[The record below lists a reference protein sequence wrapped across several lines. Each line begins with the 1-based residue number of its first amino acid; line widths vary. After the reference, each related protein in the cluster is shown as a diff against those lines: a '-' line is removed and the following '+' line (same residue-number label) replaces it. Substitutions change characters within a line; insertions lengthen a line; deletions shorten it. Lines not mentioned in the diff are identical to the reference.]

1 LRLICNARQRVAFLG
16 RSTFDGSAP
25 AIEIVEEG
33 GDGGPPEVLFFMSS
47 SAAAP
52 SIAANIALVGAGKM
66 GSALLEGWL
75 GLGVD
80 PSGVTV
86 IEPQPTPEIAA
97 LVARGLHLNPPA
109 SAARTD
115 AVVIAVKP
123 QTAPEA
129 LAGLAGRITPGTVV
143 ISIMAGRTL
152 EFLEAALPVGAAI
165 VRAMPNTPAA
175 IGRGITVAVPNT
187 QVTPAQRDLA
197 HRLLA
202 ATGAVEWVDD
212 ETLMDAVTAVS
223 GSGPAYIFLLAETL
237 ARAGE
242 KAGLPRVLAANLA
255 RATVAGAG
263 ELLHRSPL
271 DAATLRHNVTSPGGT
286 TAAALDVLMS
296 ADGLDPLMERAIA
309 AATRR
314 SRELAG

>member
-1 LRLICNARQRVAFLG
+1 MSN
-16 RSTFDGSAP
+16 P
-25 AIEIVEEG
+25 AATPTLAADIV
-33 GDGGPPEVLFFMSS
+33 
-47 SAAAP
+47 
-52 SIAANIALVGAGKM
+52 LVGAGKM

-75 GLGVD
+75 ALGVD
-80 PSGVTV
+80 PVGVTV
-86 IEPQPTPEIAA
+86 IEPQPAPEITA
-97 LVARGLHLNPPA
+97 LAARGVRLNPTALP
-109 SAARTD
+109 SRTD

-129 LAGLAGRITPGTVV
+129 LAGIAGHIAPGAVV

-152 EFLEAALPVGAAI
+152 AFLEAVLPAGTAI

-175 IGRGITVAVPNT
+175 IGRGITVAVPNAR
-187 QVTPAQRDLA
+187 VTPAQRDLA

-202 ATGAVEWVDD
+202 ATGAVEWIDD
-212 ETLMDAVTAVS
+212 EALMDAITAVS
-223 GSGPAYIFLLAETL
+223 GSGPAYIFLLAESL

-242 KAGLPRVLAANLA
+242 KAGLPAPLAANLA

-271 DAATLRHNVTSPGGT
+271 DPAALRHNVTSPGGT
-286 TAAALDVLMS
+286 TAAALEVLMS